1 MNAELIVLS
10 IVLLQPTMLEQRRQ
24 ELLEHVPT
32 VWTPV
37 HPMPISELEL
47 VAMTRTLASATTP
60 RAELVVVER
69 GNTIAMMLLVVVM
82 RLRSAMEEVKETGVL
97 RERKSRIST
106 TSWQLKMTLPRLLL
120 RKRLRKRSR

>member
-1 MNAELIVLS
+1 
-10 IVLLQPTMLEQRRQ
+10 MLEQRRQ

-32 VWTPV
+32 VSTPV
-37 HPMPISELEL
+37 HPMPISEPEL
-47 VAMTRTLASATTP
+47 VAMTRTLESATTP

-82 RLRSAMEEVKETGVL
+82 RLRNAMEEVKETGVL
-97 RERKSRIST
+97 RAMKSRSST